1 MAVMTT
7 RFVTAAELMSRVLG
21 FPGYEFAVI
30 PHPISSAGDLAL
42 RGAADAALQQARRL
56 LLAG

>member
-1 MAVMTT
+1 MGVMTT

-30 PHPISSAGDLAL
+30 PHPISSAGEDAL
-42 RGAADAALQQARRL
+42 RGAAEAAMTQARTL
-56 LLAG
+56 LLAR

>member
-21 FPGYEFAVI
+21 FPGYEFAII
-30 PHPISSAGDLAL
+30 PHPISSAGDHAL
-42 RGAADAALQQARRL
+42 RDAADAAMQQARTL